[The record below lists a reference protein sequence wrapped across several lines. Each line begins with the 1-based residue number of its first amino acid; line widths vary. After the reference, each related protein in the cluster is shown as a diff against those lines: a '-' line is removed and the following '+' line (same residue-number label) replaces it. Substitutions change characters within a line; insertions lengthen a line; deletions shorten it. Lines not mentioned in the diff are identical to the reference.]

1 MSAFADL
8 GIKTYEDY
16 RKNKRDIFD
25 IVHGMFEEYMDKH
38 PEFVK
43 QIIDESLKHYV
54 SIEDLAVGD
63 TNVFRVA
70 KENNSMKR
78 YKLTRSPNP
87 ETHASGEVIFI
98 KDENGNELNVGF
110 GDQCNAFDYIKL
122 QVENDKE
129 YADCLNNPSKHIMD
143 MYNSLDEFDK
153 KMIEQSLIQKY
164 RNECMYQYFR

>member
-1 MSAFADL
+1 MNENGGIYGGCFDCKDCKEQDLHCEDCSMYEYDKDRMS
-8 GIKTYEDY
+8 
-16 RKNKRDIFD
+16 N
-25 IVHGMFEEYMDKH
+25 
-38 PEFVK
+38 
-43 QIIDESLKHYV
+43 Q
-54 SIEDLAVGD
+54 
-63 TNVFRVA
+63 
-70 KENNSMKR
+70 ENNIMKR
-78 YKLTRSPNP
+78 YKLNRSPNP

-110 GDQCNAFDYIKL
+110 SDQCDAFDYIKL

-164 RNECMYQYFR
+164 RNECMYQYFRQVGKYE